1 MKQNGILP
9 SRGLMMVPVLML
21 PTIIGALRLALAPG
35 AVPARVLVVA
45 GTAAVAW
52 YLLGGIFAGQRLLS
66 ELTVM
71 RQVRSARRMLADEP
85 GCAWIVDARGAIRA
99 QSAEAERMQD
109 MAGRDAAALL
119 TRHRARPAAAAAGL
133 LARVSDDRPAR
144 LPLGDGTRLTAAAFP
159 APNCNCGGTR
169 PRPPR
174 RCPRRWDRQRKRAST
189 T

>member
-21 PTIIGALRLALAPG
+21 PTIIGALWLALAPG

-71 RQVRSARRMLADEP
+71 RQVRSARRMLAEEP

-99 QSAEAERMQD
+99 QSAEVR
-109 MAGRDAAALL
+109 
-119 TRHRARPAAAAAGL
+119 
-133 LARVSDDRPAR
+133 SDS
-144 LPLGDGTRLTAAAFP
+144 
-159 APNCNCGGTR
+159 
-169 PRPPR
+169 PP
-174 RCPRRWDRQRKRAST
+174 Q
-189 T
+189 